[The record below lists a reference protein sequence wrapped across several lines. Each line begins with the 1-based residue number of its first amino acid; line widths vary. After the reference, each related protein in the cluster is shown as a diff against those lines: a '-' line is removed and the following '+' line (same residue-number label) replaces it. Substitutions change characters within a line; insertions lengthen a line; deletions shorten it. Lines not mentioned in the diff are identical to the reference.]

1 MSKASRDVW
10 GQEEQKTLR
19 WFDEER
25 GELPFKT
32 PARAPSTMG
41 LAGRGCTKSKQQ
53 HLISASILRPCAWP
67 QPDVPRALERANG
80 AEKTSTRA
88 QNLITC
94 NDCFFTTCHCASNVL
109 GDALGSIRRGKW
121 LLALTSFI
129 TVFVYIAPGTSVI
142 MVFTELTGIIA
153 SCHVNAIN
161 DRI

>member
-53 HLISASILRPCAWP
+53 HLIFVSILRPCAWP

-121 LLALTSFI
+121 LLALTSFHHGLCI
-129 TVFVYIAPGTSVI
+129 HRTGNIIHHGVYTSHWDHR
-142 MVFTELTGIIA
+142 LL
-153 SCHVNAIN
+153 SRPCNK
-161 DRI
+161 